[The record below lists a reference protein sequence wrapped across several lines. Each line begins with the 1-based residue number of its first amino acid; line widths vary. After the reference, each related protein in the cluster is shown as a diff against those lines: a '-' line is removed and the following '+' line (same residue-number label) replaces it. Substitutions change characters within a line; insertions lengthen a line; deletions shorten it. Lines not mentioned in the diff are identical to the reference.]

1 MAIPRPAPEQRKWW
15 VIGIVGVLIGIGLA
29 TWWGISAT
37 RGGSWDNGPFTVNDS
52 RSVKV
57 TFYVTNQDG
66 KPVRCTLEAQD
77 ITHNRVGVLTVN
89 LPASH
94 YTTTEYTQF
103 VWPVIVATS
112 FPVAASH
119 TRTA

>member
-15 VIGIVGVLIGIGLA
+15 IIGIVGVLIGIGLA

-37 RGGSWDNGPFTVNDS
+37 RGVSWENGPYKVDGS
-52 RSVKV
+52 RSVQI

-77 ITHNRVGVLTVN
+77 ITHNRVGVLTVD
-89 LPASH
+89 LPPSH
-94 YTTTEYTQF
+94 YTTTAY
-103 VWPVIVATS
+103 
-112 FPVAASH
+112 
-119 TRTA
+119 TRTVKTVSTAVTGIVDNCEYR

>member
-37 RGGSWDNGPFTVNDS
+37 RGVSWDNGPFTVNDS

-77 ITHNRVGVLTVN
+77 ITHNRVGVLTVD

-94 YTTTEYTQF
+94 YTTTEYTRTIPT
-103 VWPVIVATS
+103 VAKAVTGIVDHCAY
-112 FPVAASH
+112 
-119 TRTA
+119 R

>member
-15 VIGIVGVLIGIGLA
+15 VIGIVGVLIMTAGAI
-29 TWWGISAT
+29 WWGISAT
-37 RGGSWDNGPFTVNDS
+37 RGVSWDNGPFKVVND
-52 RSVKV
+52 RSVQV

-77 ITHNRVGVLTVN
+77 ISHNRVGVLTVN

-94 YTTTEYTQF
+94 YTTTSY
-103 VWPVIVATS
+103 
-112 FPVAASH
+112 
-119 TRTA
+119 TRTIPTVSKAVTGIVDSCEYR